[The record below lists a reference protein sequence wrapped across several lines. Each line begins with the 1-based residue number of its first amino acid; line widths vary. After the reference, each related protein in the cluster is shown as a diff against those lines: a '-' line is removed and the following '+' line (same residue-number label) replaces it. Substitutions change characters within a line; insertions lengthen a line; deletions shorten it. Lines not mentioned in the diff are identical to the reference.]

1 MSEKGKNRVW
11 CVWEGDR
18 RVDCPV
24 EEEEVNQ
31 LGLLKEVTEDV
42 RDFLTVG
49 KINFSH
55 VWE

>member
-1 MSEKGKNRVW
+1 MSEEGKNRVW

-42 RDFLTVG
+42 GDLLTVG
-49 KINFSH
+49 AGD
-55 VWE
+55 VGQV